1 MSLRT
6 RFIVPLLLLH
16 DELKTNHHHQEN
28 NNNTRKEAEGGKG
41 GKRKT
46 PRVSLCAVLSRDN
59 FNFPSP
65 CNFVGCLLTLLLPL
79 PLMLLNVLLPLL
91 RWSRRAKLHAANWR
105 FNNVMLV
112 GWCSWVEWH
121 DHRSGTFKT
130 RQICEYEFQLI
141 CNSCGSARWHWGQE
155 RPDGR

>member
-79 PLMLLNVLLPLL
+79 PLMLLNVLLLSSPYPLDHDERNYTQPIGDSITL
-91 RWSRRAKLHAANWR
+91 CW
-105 FNNVMLV
+105 LV
-112 GWCSWVEWH
+112 GVVESSDTTTDRGHLRH
-121 DHRSGTFKT
+121 DK
-130 RQICEYEFQLI
+130 YANM
-141 CNSCGSARWHWGQE
+141 NSN
-155 RPDGR
+155 